1 MLALVEQYQLRHP
14 DERKVEWI
22 DEAAFLALQKA
33 DGFLGPM
40 INEVMTSGQMDEN
53 GIHRID
59 QAIGSYQMHSD
70 GKQALRFISDRT
82 VTHNDLTIK
91 QRVNCLFVPKIA
103 IPALLERYHDR
114 YGHPGHDRMY
124 RTIQTKYYWP
134 GMHKDVHVS
143 ADGCLYCQQ
152 RKRIHSKRMPLMSF
166 PSCDRPFE
174 RCHIDLSG
182 PFVTTK
188 RNMKY
193 ILVFKDYLTKWVE
206 IFALPD
212 KSEFAV
218 AECFVDEIILRHGA
232 PSALMSDQGTEFV
245 NKVMDQISVLLRIR
259 RITTSPY
266 HPRADGLAENMV
278 GVMKDSLAAYV
289 NVFQTDWDDH
299 LAVVAHYYR
308 TTVNT
313 TTGFTPYF
321 MLYGRECRQPD
332 ELWVKSFS
340 ELAETSDILV
350 TDYVRGLSES
360 MLLVWELIGA
370 QLKDQVRARNERIN
384 QHIKHIQHFQPGDLV
399 WLERPPQS
407 VFVSQDDNERH
418 KISKSL
424 RLKFCGPYEVVKKI
438 SPITYILNVGGK
450 TQHHTIDRMKPYKQ
464 RKHNKQAPN
473 EDTAVG
479 TGEIPQTDGSSVTNE
494 QVEQPVTLER
504 KKRGRKKKKVEQQ
517 MAQQIAQVSSVQ
529 VFRVRTISLQYDLQ
543 HVVKDV
549 ISTMEK
555 SKKDSRKPAN
565 GGEKGGS

>member
-1 MLALVEQYQLRHP
+1 
-14 DERKVEWI
+14 
-22 DEAAFLALQKA
+22 
-33 DGFLGPM
+33 
-40 INEVMTSGQMDEN
+40 
-53 GIHRID
+53 
-59 QAIGSYQMHSD
+59 
-70 GKQALRFISDRT
+70 
-82 VTHNDLTIK
+82 
-91 QRVNCLFVPKIA
+91 
-103 IPALLERYHDR
+103 
-114 YGHPGHDRMY
+114 MY

-134 GMHKDVHVS
+134 GMHKDIHVS

-152 RKRIHSKRMPLMSF
+152 RKRVHSKRMPLMSF

-174 RCHIDLSG
+174 ICHIDLSG

-188 RNMKY
+188 RNMKH

-206 IFALPD
+206 IFTLQD

-218 AECFVDEIILRHGA
+218 AKCFVDEIILRHEA
-232 PSALMSDQGTEFV
+232 PSAFMSDQGTEFV
-245 NKVMDQISVLLRIR
+245 NKVMNQISVLLRIR

-370 QLKDQVRARNERIN
+370 QLKDQAQVRNERIN
-384 QHIKHIQHFQPGDLV
+384 RHIKNIQHFQPGDLV

-407 VFVSQDDNERH
+407 VFVS
-418 KISKSL
+418 
-424 RLKFCGPYEVVKKI
+424 
-438 SPITYILNVGGK
+438 
-450 TQHHTIDRMKPYKQ
+450 
-464 RKHNKQAPN
+464 
-473 EDTAVG
+473 
-479 TGEIPQTDGSSVTNE
+479 
-494 QVEQPVTLER
+494 
-504 KKRGRKKKKVEQQ
+504 
-517 MAQQIAQVSSVQ
+517 
-529 VFRVRTISLQYDLQ
+529 
-543 HVVKDV
+543 
-549 ISTMEK
+549 
-555 SKKDSRKPAN
+555 
-565 GGEKGGS
+565 